1 MRLGILGGTFDPIH
15 IAHLIIAE
23 EAREQLDLAAVV
35 FIPAGDPWLKASGPL
50 SPGDLRL
57 DMVRRA
63 TASNPF
69 FQVSDIEV
77 KRSGP
82 TYTVDTLV
90 SLHSTWEVPTEAFFI
105 LGLDA
110 LIELPRWRD
119 PERFVE
125 LCTPVV
131 FTRSANSL
139 AQLED
144 VKAVVPGLREKL
156 CVLEGPV
163 IEVSSTEIRRR
174 IAVGGSVRYM
184 VPPEVSELIAR
195 HGLYKGESTLR

>member
-23 EAREQLDLAAVV
+23 EAREQLDLSAVV
-35 FIPAGDPWLKASGPL
+35 FIPAGDPWLKASEPL
-50 SPGDLRL
+50 SPADLRL
-57 DMVRRA
+57 DMVRSA

-82 TYTVDTLV
+82 TYTVDTLEN
-90 SLHSTWEVPTEAFFI
+90 LHSTWEVPTEAFFI

-131 FTRSANSL
+131 FTRSANSQ
-139 AQLED
+139 AQVED

-156 CVLEGPV
+156 RVLEGSV

-195 HGLYKGESTLR
+195 HGLYKGEIPRE